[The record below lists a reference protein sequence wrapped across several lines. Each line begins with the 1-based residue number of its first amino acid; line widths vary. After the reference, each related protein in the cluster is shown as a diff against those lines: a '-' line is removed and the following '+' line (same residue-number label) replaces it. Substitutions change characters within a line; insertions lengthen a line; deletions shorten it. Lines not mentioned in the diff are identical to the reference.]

1 MWKFL
6 NATDMYAI
14 DVHADRRIVPL
25 CLGIIIH
32 LESVDYCII
41 MLHGP
46 FHSLYTIMYNV
57 FALF

>member
-1 MWKFL
+1 
-6 NATDMYAI
+6 MYAI